1 MGGEGGGGGISFVE
15 ECSTWIRCIC
25 DCCALWALVR
35 GVDDPAFDIIEKP
48 RPARIKPNTTAPG
61 KMKYEPPPLPD
72 EATA

>member
-1 MGGEGGGGGISFVE
+1 MLHLDPLH
-15 ECSTWIRCIC
+15 RRRLR
-25 DCCALWALVR
+25 ALALVR
-35 GVDDPAFDIIEKP
+35 GAGDPAFDIIEKP